1 VEKLVE
7 LLHRHLPE
15 RAAEVRRRLAGPE
28 PDAVLVLGPDD
39 ASVGRLA
46 MALAARLPDR
56 LTCAPV
62 DAPPRERWVDRT
74 RAVVWVFHASA
85 PATERHWALLRELAG
100 AVDEVHLALAG
111 AEVHRGWPAILDAD
125 RARLATAVPR
135 LADRPIFPLADGP
148 EELVVA
154 LGRSRSV
161 VGTEDSHPTT
171 WRNAMRLLH
180 TALTDLLS
188 GRETRREHADLH
200 RLATER
206 SLRRHREEVTAR
218 RLDVVAEWSKRI
230 RVDLAQV
237 RLAVSGEAADGLR
250 RLREQVRNQLE
261 HADSGGRARFPG
273 HLAAAVTRLTDQVA
287 ARLDDA
293 LDEVEHAVRRET
305 GDWSPTCAP
314 MRGAAPAPLATV
326 PARRRWEDRL
336 VLVVGVS
343 GGFGLCRFA
352 LTGGGAFPALF
363 GAATLP
369 LSVGLGVAAACW
381 LARARR
387 ALADR
392 AALARW
398 GAEVLA
404 DLRAGLDSMVSE
416 RVLNAERRLGALVDR
431 AVAVRAAELDSE
443 LREQELLARGLVAN
457 LAEYREL
464 DATALAE
471 LHGGCAELDRLLG
484 APAGSGI
491 APREVA

>member
-28 PDAVLVLGPDD
+28 PDGVLVLGPDD

-62 DAPPRERWVDRT
+62 DAVPRERWVDRT

-85 PATERHWALLRELAG
+85 PATERHWALLRDLAG

-111 AEVHRGWPAILDAD
+111 AEVHRGWQAILDAD

-135 LADRPIFPLADGP
+135 LADRPVLPLADGP

-154 LGRSRSV
+154 LRRSRSV
-161 VGTEDSHPTT
+161 AGTEDAHPTAL
-171 WRNAMRLLH
+171 RNAMRLLR
-180 TALTDLLS
+180 TALADLLS
-188 GRETRREHADLH
+188 GRETRGQHADLY
-200 RLATER
+200 RLSTER
-206 SLRRHREEVTAR
+206 SLRRHREQVTAR
-218 RLDVVAEWSKRI
+218 RSDAAAEWPKRI

-250 RLREQVRNQLE
+250 RLREQVSDQLE
-261 HADSGGRARFPG
+261 HADAGARARFPE
-273 HLAAAVTRLTDQVA
+273 HLAAAAAALTDQVA

-293 LDEVEHAVRRET
+293 LEQVEHALRRET
-305 GDWSPTCAP
+305 GERSPACAP
-314 MRGAAPAPLATV
+314 AWGAAPAPLAAV

-369 LSVGLGVAAACW
+369 LSVGLGVASAWW

-387 ALADR
+387 AMADR
-392 AALARW
+392 AVLARW
-398 GAEVLA
+398 GAEVLT

-416 RVLNAERRLGALVDR
+416 RVLAAQRRLVALVDR
-431 AVAVRAAELDSE
+431 AAAVRAAELDSE
-443 LREQELLARGLVAN
+443 LREQELLARGLVAS
-457 LAEYREL
+457 LVEYREL
-464 DATALAE
+464 DAAALAE
-471 LHGGCAELDRLLG
+471 LRGGCTELDRLLG
-484 APAGSGI
+484 APAGSGA